1 MKPDDYYEQLSKV
14 ADYHVPKPAN
24 PGQNSEERTAK
35 RRLAKLKELD
45 DWQDDPEVVALVEE
59 LEEFVTPK
67 KNYTIP
73 IELLRVK
80 VQPRACEDC
89 GETVIDRRL
98 NIRVVAF
105 PERHWRRSCTHCR
118 KTYNPETKQYDLSN
132 VAVQNFF
139 VSWFRKGD
147 K

>member
-1 MKPDDYYEQLSKV
+1 MKPDDFYERLSKI
-14 ADYHVPKPAN
+14 ADYRVPPPTN
-24 PGQNSEERTAK
+24 PGQSNEERTAK
-35 RRLAKLKELD
+35 RKLAKLKETD
-45 DWQDDPEVVALVEE
+45 DWQDDPETAALVEE
-59 LEEFVTPK
+59 LEEFIKPK

-73 IELLRVK
+73 IELLRLK
-80 VQPRACEDC
+80 VEPRGCDDC
-89 GETVIDRRL
+89 GEMVTDRRV

-105 PERHWRRSCTHCR
+105 PLKHWRRSCTHCR

-139 VSWFRKGD
+139 VSWFRRGD